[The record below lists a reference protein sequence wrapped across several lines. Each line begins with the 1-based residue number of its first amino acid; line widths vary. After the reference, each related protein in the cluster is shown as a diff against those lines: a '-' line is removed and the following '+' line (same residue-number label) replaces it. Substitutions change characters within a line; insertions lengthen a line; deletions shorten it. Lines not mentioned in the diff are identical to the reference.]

1 MTTRVLPAPRGIS
14 PILVSGRNYI
24 GVLGTPQDVPDQDA
38 AILGANGWLV
48 LGLVGTTAQRPLN
61 PQSTPAQPYLNQGYY
76 DTTVAAWI
84 AWDGLNWRNIISG
97 AAV

>member
-1 MTTRVLPAPRGIS
+1 MASVARTIS
-14 PILVSGRNYI
+14 S
-24 GVLGTPQDVPDQDA
+24 Q
-38 AILGANGWLV
+38 NG
-48 LGLVGTTAQRPLN
+48 GNSSFGTTAQRPLN
-61 PQSTPAQPYLNQGYY
+61 PQSTPAQPYLNQDYY